1 MDMHENLQ
9 HRLENLIS
17 GLRKRAARAA
27 PELSVESDL
36 AVRMPQE
43 PGDIGV
49 MSAPQ
54 VSPTWGSVIG
64 YEDNGDELLP
74 MDAQHPFNL
83 PTEEVDDRKLII
95 PIQVQENILGVIEFD
110 EHETGRPWTDRD
122 RSVATAI
129 AQELALSLQD
139 ARSRLL
145 TQQALEEMREA
156 DTLKNQF
163 LANISHELRTPLNSI
178 IGFSRVILNG
188 IDGPITE
195 TQEQDLNA
203 ICDAG
208 YHLLGLINDILDLS
222 KIEAGRM
229 ELSFSEVDLVEIIR
243 GVMSTAVGLIKDEPI
258 KLIADLPDD
267 LPMLNADNIRIRQV
281 LLNLIS
287 NGIKFTE
294 EGQIVVSARVVEW
307 DGQKEMLVAVLDTGP
322 GIRPEDQEMLF
333 EPFSQV
339 DISTTR
345 ITGGT
350 GLGLYISRLL
360 VELHGGRIWVE
371 SEIGQGSTFAF
382 TLPLLTSAPSVTTK
396 QTLIMGVNDRPA
408 VLDRYQR
415 YFEDRGYR
423 FYAISQTD
431 ETVQV
436 ASVLKP
442 DVILLDLLM
451 PNQIG
456 WQLLTQLRREPETH
470 SVPVIMCGFARDK
483 DEGFCLG
490 AADQVSKPISED
502 VLLTAVK
509 RLSPVEKTPLVV
521 IFDDCQEDARDV
533 YRFLESGGYHEV
545 HIAQTTEAGLEEARQ
560 NAPDLI
566 ILNPFMSEGS
576 GFRALR
582 ILSVDP
588 RTRSI
593 PIIVL
598 SPLEPEPNELRLM
611 AEWTEILLQE
621 ESVPEN
627 DYVARI
633 ETSLRMLFPKNTDR

>member
-1 MDMHENLQ
+1 MD
-9 HRLENLIS
+9 
-17 GLRKRAARAA
+17 G
-27 PELSVESDL
+27 
-36 AVRMPQE
+36 
-43 PGDIGV
+43 
-49 MSAPQ
+49 
-54 VSPTWGSVIG
+54 
-64 YEDNGDELLP
+64 
-74 MDAQHPFNL
+74 QHPFNL

-129 AQELALSLQD
+129 AQDLALSLQD

-229 ELSFSEVDLVEIIR
+229 ELSLSEIDLVEIIR

-307 DGQKEMLVAVLDTGP
+307 DGQEEMLVAVLDTGP

-431 ETVQV
+431 VTVQI

-442 DVILLDLLM
+442 DVILLDLLI

-456 WQLLTQLRREPETH
+456 WQLLTHIRREPETH
-470 SVPVIMCGFARDK
+470 AIPVIMCGFARDK

-490 AADQVSKPISED
+490 AADHVSKPIDED

-509 RLSPVEKTPLVV
+509 RLSPVEKTPLVL

-533 YRFLESGGYHEV
+533 YQFLESGGYREV
-545 HIAQTTEAGLEEARQ
+545 HIAQTTEVGLEEARQ

-576 GFRALR
+576 GFRVLR

-593 PIIVL
+593 PIIIL
-598 SPLEPEPNELRLM
+598 SPLEPEPNELRM
-611 AEWTEILLQE
+611 MTEWSEILLQE
-621 ESVPEN
+621 ESVPEG

-633 ETSLRMLFPKNTDR
+633 ETNLRMLFPKNQIGS